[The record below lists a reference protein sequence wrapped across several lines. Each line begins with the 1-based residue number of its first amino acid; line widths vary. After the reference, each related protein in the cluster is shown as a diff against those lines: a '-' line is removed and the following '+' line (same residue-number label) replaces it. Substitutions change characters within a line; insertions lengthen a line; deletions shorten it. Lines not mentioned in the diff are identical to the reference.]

1 MKTEAGKG
9 RVRKLVVTGVL
20 EYDADL
26 MHGADN
32 EARLWFEELLLSS
45 KLTIVE
51 SNEIGDEI
59 GTLDIWSVN
68 QTQEDKEA

>member
-9 RVRKLVVTGVL
+9 RVRKLVVTGVF

-26 MHGADN
+26 MHGDDD
-32 EARLWFEELLLSS
+32 EARLWFEELLLGG
-45 KLTIVE
+45 KLTVIE

-59 GTLDIWSVN
+59 GTLDIWSIN
-68 QTQEDKEA
+68 QTQEDKEV